1 VTDRRASVPGG
12 SMKHAMEED
21 FRGWVSARRST
32 LRSTAFLLSGDW
44 HLAED
49 LAQET
54 LARMFA
60 VWPRVASTGSP
71 DAYARRV
78 LVNLYLDHRRRPWR
92 REQPLE
98 VVPEPPPETPS
109 GADGTRVEL
118 IAALREVPPGQR
130 AVLVLRFW
138 EDLSVEQTAAALGTS
153 QGNVK
158 SQTSRGLDALR
169 AALARR
175 GLDRNFAPATGETS

>member
-1 VTDRRASVPGG
+1 MR
-12 SMKHAMEED
+12 HAMEED
-21 FRGWVSARRST
+21 FRGWVSTRRST

-60 VWPRVASTGSP
+60 VWPRVSPSGSP
-71 DAYARRV
+71 DAYARKV

-92 REQPLE
+92 REDPQD
-98 VVPEPPPETPS
+98 VVPEPPRD
-109 GADGTRVEL
+109 DGLDEVARLEL
-118 IAALREVPPGQR
+118 IAALREVPKGQR

-138 EDLSVEQTAAALGTS
+138 EDQSVEQTAAALGTS

-175 GLDRNFAPATGETS
+175 GLDHALEPTAGETP

>member
-1 VTDRRASVPGG
+1 MNR
-12 SMKHAMEED
+12 AMEDD
-21 FRGWVSARRST
+21 FRGWVSGRRSA

-49 LAQET
+49 LAQDT

-60 VWPRVASTGSP
+60 VWPRVVSSGNP

-92 REQPLE
+92 REQPQDSL
-98 VVPEPPPETPS
+98 PEPPPAPAS
-109 GADGTRVEL
+109 AADGLRLEL
-118 IAALREVPPGQR
+118 IAALREVPTGQR

-138 EDLSVEQTAAALGTS
+138 EDQSVEQTALALGTS

-175 GLDRNFAPATGETS
+175 GIDAVVPSPVGETS

>member
-1 VTDRRASVPGG
+1 MRHGAE
-12 SMKHAMEED
+12 AD
-21 FRGWVSARRST
+21 FRGWASARRSR

-49 LAQET
+49 LAQDT

-60 VWPRVASTGSP
+60 VWDRVSAGGDP

-92 REQPLE
+92 REESRGVMPE
-98 VVPEPPPETPS
+98 ATAPGAGVVEA
-109 GADGTRVEL
+109 GVRLEL
-118 IAALREVPPGQR
+118 IAALREVPPGQC

-138 EDLSVEQTAAALGTS
+138 EDLSVEQTAAALNTS
-153 QGNVK
+153 EGNVK
-158 SQTSRGLDALR
+158 SQTSRGLVTLR
-169 AALARR
+169 EALARR
-175 GLDRNFAPATGETS
+175 GMHELLTTTGESS

>member
-1 VTDRRASVPGG
+1 MRQA
-12 SMKHAMEED
+12 AEQD
-21 FRGWVSARRST
+21 FRSWVAGHRSA

-54 LARMFA
+54 LTRMYA
-60 VWPRVASTGSP
+60 VWPRVAPTGSP

-78 LVNLYLDHRRRPWR
+78 LVNLVIDQRRRPWR
-92 REQPLE
+92 REQPAEIL
-98 VVPEPPPETPS
+98 PEPPAAPPP
-109 GADGTRVEL
+109 GDGSREDL
-118 IAALREVPPGQR
+118 IAALREVPAGQR

-138 EDLSVEQTAAALGTS
+138 EDLSVEQTAHAMGTS
-153 QGNVK
+153 TGNVK

-175 GLDRNFAPATGETS
+175 GFDLVPVISGETT